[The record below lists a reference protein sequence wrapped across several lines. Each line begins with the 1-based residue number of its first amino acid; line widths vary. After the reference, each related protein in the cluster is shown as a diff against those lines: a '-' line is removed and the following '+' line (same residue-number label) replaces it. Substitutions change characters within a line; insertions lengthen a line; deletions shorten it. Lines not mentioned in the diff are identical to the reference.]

1 MRRRFR
7 FRVVVPRR
15 DYRRVEWLIEE
26 RVRPSSIVV
35 NRLFEERSDLD
46 VVEFSF
52 TVEGIDER
60 RKLEKKLATSLRGSI
75 GFFIVHPIVEGE

>member
-1 MRRRFR
+1 M
-7 FRVVVPRR
+7 PRR
-15 DYRRVEWLIEE
+15 DYRRVKWLIEE
-26 RVRPSSIVV
+26 GRVEPSSIVV

-52 TVEGIDER
+52 TVEGADKR
-60 RKLEKKLATSLRGSI
+60 RILEKKLATSLRGSI